1 MAEARVERRQE
12 FHPRQN
18 LSYPQETP
26 TNKKRVVIIGGGFA
40 GIAAARAL
48 RRCNAEIILIDRR
61 NHYIFQPLLYQVA
74 TALLAPAEVAAPIRQ
89 LGAKQKNLTVMLSE
103 VTAVDVES
111 RSVDV
116 THPSLSTR
124 KVTFDFLVIA
134 AGVQSTYFGH
144 DEFAKYA
151 PGLKDLTDAET
162 IRTKILSAYELA
174 EITDDDSECS
184 RLKTFVLVGGGPTGV
199 ELAASIAHLATVTLR
214 GNFRRVDPAKS
225 SIILIEGSNRILPSF
240 TETLS
245 KAATKRLESY
255 GVKVLT
261 GTKVEKVDE
270 QGVLAG
276 GKRISS
282 ATVLWTA
289 GVSAPPIVKTLS
301 VPKDRVG
308 RLPVDPFLMVPGARG
323 VFAVGDIAFSSQDGP
338 WPGVAQVAI
347 QQGRYVG
354 QVISQLLKGETLS
367 RPFQYSDEGNM
378 AVVGKNFAVLERGR
392 VQTSGFMPFLIW
404 VLVHVMVLPQL
415 QNRLRVQRQWFWSY
429 WSGERG
435 SRLITE
441 RSRDR

>member
-323 VFAVGDIAFSSQDGP
+323 VFAVGDIAFSIKTD
-338 WPGVAQVAI
+338 
-347 QQGRYVG
+347 
-354 QVISQLLKGETLS
+354 L
-367 RPFQYSDEGNM
+367 
-378 AVVGKNFAVLERGR
+378 GR
-392 VQTSGFMPFLIW
+392 VSLKLRSNKGGTW
-404 VLVHVMVLPQL
+404 VK
-415 QNRLRVQRQWFWSY
+415 
-429 WSGERG
+429 
-435 SRLITE
+435 
-441 RSRDR
+441 